1 MNGANRLFSARLA
14 TFAAAPVLAL
24 LAGLGNIFSVSLA
37 FGVDLIFGPIFV
49 FIAVAFLSLP
59 AALAVA
65 GACGA
70 VTWFMWGHPYAG
82 LVFALE
88 AAIVFG
94 LSRRRGKS
102 LLSADILFW
111 VVAGMPITLLY
122 LTQIIALPFESS
134 WLITLKQFINAV
146 FNVLV
151 ASLAVLLIN
160 IGLGRFSRFYLGR
173 QQIKNILFHSL
184 VALILGAGT
193 LPIIQSS
200 KHDERN
206 TENLL
211 VARLSGLLN
220 HLATDV
226 ELSERPADEVLAD
239 FVARP
244 RIDSSLAFAILDPF
258 GTVVASNGG
267 PWTDQLRPTSAPMTD
282 GELRFLEPPGNLSF
296 VQALRQGRYQMVQSV
311 NNGEPLTVVVQAPSG
326 PVAAQLAGAAF
337 KLVVLLGVL
346 LLLGILASQILSRV
360 LTAPIWRL
368 STALNSSTNG
378 IVITDL
384 EGRVEWLNEG
394 FTRISG
400 YGIEDMKGRKLAP
413 VLANAGADEEAVTR
427 IRRALADRRSFEEEV
442 TNRGKDGLPYW
453 VRINCE
459 PLRAE
464 NGGITGFIAVET
476 EVTEQRRMSEL
487 ELFGR
492 EALEKLARRGALE
505 EVYRTVLANLES
517 MIRVRC
523 VIELGGP
530 DCEANTY
537 FPPASYLLVGKG
549 SIAALASRP
558 WQVVP
563 VRDSQGLLLGSLRIL
578 RLVGGPQTP
587 WEVDVINRA
596 CQVISIATERFWS
609 DRKLQETASVF
620 RHVDEGIFLTD
631 PDFVIVVV
639 NAAFSQITGCPIDE
653 AAGCKVESL
662 FPDQG
667 TAFLSQAVLV
677 ALDQFGQW
685 QGETALTN
693 KRGDAVE
700 LVLKISAIRGERG
713 AVRRYIFLISDITEL
728 KTYQRQLESMARYD
742 ALTGLPNRV
751 LLGDRLDQ
759 AMRQAERNRK
769 RLAVLFLDLDG
780 FKQVNDTLGHE
791 SGDQLLRIITHRI
804 SEELRDSDTFSRFGG
819 DEFVIVLPEL
829 EKQETADDVVRRILA
844 AVARHVL
851 LSGRQVDITAS
862 IGLTFYP
869 QKDDLDADQLL
880 RQADQAMYAAK
891 QQGRNGYQYFDTEN
905 DKAVREFHESV
916 GQVSAA
922 LQNGEF
928 VLFYQPKVNMRTGAV
943 IGLEALIRW
952 QHPARGLVAPGE
964 FLPLIE
970 HHALSV
976 RVGEWVLEAA
986 LRQMAEW
993 RDQGFEVP
1001 VSVNINSFHL
1011 RQKPFACRLKD
1022 ILERYPSVPA
1032 GELELEIVETSALED
1047 LETVSELIHECRSLG
1062 VVFSLDD
1069 FGTGYSSLSYLRRLP
1084 VEKLKIDMSFVRDML
1099 RDPNDFAIV
1108 QGILG
1113 LADSF
1118 GLDVIAEGV
1127 ETPDHSARLMEI
1139 GCLYG
1144 QGYGIAKPMPGDQV
1158 QQWAGQWRE
1167 NFPDGLQQAD
1177 SVPAI
1182 VGTNAPK

>member
-1 MNGANRLFSARLA
+1 MNGANRLFSSRLT

-65 GACGA
+65 GVCGG

-88 AAIVFG
+88 AAFVFG

-258 GTVVASNGG
+258 GTVVASKGG
-267 PWTDQLRPTSAPMTD
+267 PWTDRLRPTSAPMKD

-563 VRDSQGLLLGSLRIL
+563 VRDSQGLRLRSLRIL

-631 PDFVIVVV
+631 PDFVIVDV

-791 SGDQLLRIITHRI
+791 SGDQLLQIITHRI

-976 RVGEWVLEAA
+976 SVGEWVLDAA

-1011 RQKPFACRLKD
+1011 RQKHFACRLKD

-1127 ETPDHSARLMEI
+1127 ETLDHSARLMEI

-1144 QGYGIAKPMPGDQV
+1144 QGYGIAKPMPGEAIPG
-1158 QQWAGQWRE
+1158 WAASRDSCTAPANKE
-1167 NFPDGLQQAD
+1167 NARSLQQDAE
-1177 SVPAI
+1177 
-1182 VGTNAPK
+1182 